1 MTKMKRQ
8 SGFTLLEVMVAMVVL
23 SIGLLGLA
31 GLMASSMRNNQGAY
45 HRTQATWLAYDALD
59 RVRAN
64 REAALANAYAG
75 ANALGN
81 PAACAPLTAPAGANV
96 AAQDIAGWKN
106 ALNCALPAGDG
117 AIAVD
122 PASRR
127 VTVTVQ
133 WNDTRGTGGAAA
145 QQFIVQSRL

>member
-1 MTKMKRQ
+1 MTKMKKL

-64 REAALANAYAG
+64 RAGALANAYAG
-75 ANALGN
+75 ANALGS
-81 PAACAPLTAPAGANV
+81 PVACAPLTAPAGANV
-96 AAQDIAGWKN
+96 AAQDINGWKN

-117 AIAVD
+117 SIVVD
-122 PASRR
+122 AASRQ

-133 WNDTRGTGGAAA
+133 WDDTRGTGGAAA

>member
-1 MTKMKRQ
+1 MTKMKKQ

-64 REAALANAYAG
+64 RDGALAGAYAG
-75 ANALGN
+75 AAALGA
-81 PAACAPLTAPAGANV
+81 PVACAPLTAPAGANV
-96 AAQDIAGWKN
+96 AAQDINGWKN

-117 AIAVD
+117 SIVINAGTGQ
-122 PASRR
+122 

-133 WNDTRGTGGAAA
+133 WDDTRGTGGGAA
-145 QQFIVQSRL
+145 QQFVVQSRL